1 MAHKLALEALN
12 RTLQDVRSDSNLM
25 GGVTVLLAGDFRQ
38 THPVIPKGTPADELA
53 ASLKSSVL
61 WQHVEVLTLSTN
73 MRVHLHGDEMAGDF
87 SGVLLVIGNGAL
99 TVDDHGLIPVR
110 PDWATSVNNIEE
122 LYSKVFPN
130 LSPNYTNFRWLCE
143 RAILA
148 PRNDMV
154 EITNNNLLSQ
164 LPGREKVYSSIDSVV
179 NPQEAVNYPLE
190 FLNSLQP
197 SGVPP
202 HQLKL
207 KIGCPI
213 TLLRNLD
220 VPTL

>member
-1 MAHKLALEALN
+1 M
-12 RTLQDVRSDSNLM
+12 
-25 GGVTVLLAGDFRQ
+25 LLD
-38 THPVIPKGTPADELA
+38 
-53 ASLKSSVL
+53 
-61 WQHVEVLTLSTN
+61 
-73 MRVHLHGDEMAGDF
+73 
-87 SGVLLVIGNGAL
+87 IGNGAL
-99 TVDDHGLIPVR
+99 PVDDHGLIPVQ
-110 PDWATSVNNIEE
+110 PDWATAVNYIEE
-122 LYSKVFPN
+122 LCSKVFPN
-130 LSPNYTNFRWLCE
+130 LSQNYTNFKRLCE

-154 EITNNNLLSQ
+154 EVTNNYLLSQ